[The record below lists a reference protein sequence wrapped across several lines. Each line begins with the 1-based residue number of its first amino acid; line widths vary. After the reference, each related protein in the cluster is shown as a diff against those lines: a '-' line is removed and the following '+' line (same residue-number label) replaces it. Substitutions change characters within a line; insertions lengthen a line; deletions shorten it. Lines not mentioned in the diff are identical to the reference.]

1 MAALPLTGISTSM
14 VAQAIGEAS
23 NDVGTLFLSSKV
35 NAWGFNPP
43 GAANLNAVWGKSV
56 EERTK
61 LSPTAVG
68 FTPIPNVV
76 PGYHLGYFRGYDHDW
91 VVYMN
96 GGLNIETDEYYD
108 PFIFRLYIEKIPPLI
123 NKPDPATPIDHLF
136 KIEFARSVAAFG
148 NGTAT
153 VIYDSIACNYP
164 YLQFSFNASAPPDFT
179 TNGQLDKNEVFYIK
193 VTHLS
198 SPARRWQELGEP
210 VSIVEF
216 TTPDSAF
223 TDTYSARN
231 RVVTAVDRLANPPLS
246 AVAIFEIGFDL
257 YADFGRDGSVDFKL
271 MMSTT
276 SDFSANVFAT
286 DNELFSVAKNTTP
299 GTQTFSQHVVLS
311 LSDSG
316 IAGYTAAGR
325 TLYWRLYTNGNELLY
340 SGSVIVSDQPPVN

>member
-1 MAALPLTGISTSM
+1 M

-23 NDVGTLFLSSKV
+23 NDVGTLFLSTKV

-43 GAANLNAVWGKSV
+43 GAANLEAVWGKSI

-198 SPARRWQELGEP
+198 SPARRWQEAGEP
-210 VSIVEF
+210 AVIVEF
-216 TTPDSAF
+216 TTPDSAY
-223 TDTYSARN
+223 TDTYSAKN
-231 RVVTAVDRLANPPLS
+231 RVVIAVEKLTVP
-246 AVAIFEIGFDL
+246 AVTMFKINFDL
-257 YADFGRDGSVDFKL
+257 YADFGTARSVNFRF
-271 MMSTT
+271 MMSDT
-276 SDFSANVFAT
+276 SDFSANVFYT
-286 DNELFSVAKNTTP
+286 DSGALSVAKNTTP
-299 GTQTFSQHVVLS
+299 GTQTFSQYVTLDLSNSGLYQHVN
-311 LSDSG
+311 
-316 IAGYTAAGR
+316 AGETV
-325 TLYWRLYTNGNELLY
+325 YWRLYTNGETTLLH
-340 SGSVIVSDQPPVN
+340 SGSLVVSDQLPVD

>member
-23 NDVGTLFLSSKV
+23 NDVGTLFLSTKV

-43 GAANLNAVWGKSV
+43 GAANLEAVWGKSV

-68 FTPIPNVV
+68 YTPIVGV
-76 PGYHLGYFRGYDHDW
+76 IPGYHLGYFRGYDHDW

-108 PFIFRLYIEKIPPLI
+108 PFIFRLYIDKIPALV

-136 KIEFARSVAAFG
+136 KIEFARSIEAFG

-153 VIYDSIACNYP
+153 VIHDSIACNYP
-164 YLQFSFNASAPPDFT
+164 YKQFSFSANFPPDFA
-179 TNGQLDKNEVFYIK
+179 TNGILGKNEVFYIK

-198 SPARRWQELGEP
+198 SPARRWQEAGEP
-210 VSIVEF
+210 SLIVQF

-223 TDTYSARN
+223 TDTYSAQN
-231 RVVTAVDRLANPPLS
+231 RVVTAVDRI
-246 AVAIFEIGFDL
+246 AVPATTIFKIDFDL
-257 YADFGRDGSVDFKL
+257 YADFGEARSVDFRF
-271 MMSTT
+271 MMSNT
-276 SDFSANVFAT
+276 SDFSANVFYA
-286 DNELFSVAKNTTP
+286 DSGALSVSKNTTP
-299 GTQTFSQHVVLS
+299 GTQTFSQSVTLDLS
-311 LSDSG
+311 TSG
-316 IAGYTAAGR
+316 IATYVSAGN
-325 TLYWRLYTNGNELLY
+325 TVYWRLYTNGGTTLLH
-340 SGSVIVSDQPPVN
+340 SGSLVVSDQLPVD